1 MEFKRDI
8 EKNKSEIIRV
18 SIDEYKGEK
27 LINIRVFYKDKD
39 GNWAPTK
46 KGIAIR
52 LEVFPKLKEVL
63 DEVEEIVNDIRKSE
77 ISS

>member
-1 MEFKRDI
+1 MQFIRDL

-18 SIDEYKGEK
+18 SIDEYRGEK
-27 LINIRVFYKDKD
+27 LVNIRVFYKDKD

-52 LEVFPKLKEVL
+52 LEIFPQLKKIL
-63 DEVEEIVNDIRKSE
+63 DEVEDVINDVKKLE
-77 ISS
+77 KE

>member
-27 LINIRVFYKDKD
+27 LVNIRIFYKDKE
-39 GNWAPTK
+39 GNWSPTK

-52 LEVFPKLKEVL
+52 LDTFPKLKEVL
-63 DEVEEIVNDIRKSE
+63 DEIEDLINDQKKQ
-77 ISS
+77 